1 MAIFDKQWWIKTL
14 QLNEVS
20 NTEVIDRIVTGFKLV
35 PAKQGFSNSYTT
47 KKGKATVNLAKQ
59 IHAWAKKEFPNNPI
73 GIKFEK
79 TYGTINLNESVLQE
93 SPPINFEADDYE
105 NYVNQNRGLIEKA
118 AAEFNFPIQ
127 DMLYAFTAGAEVVL
141 SDDIWSKLE
150 NSKSYKIKS
159 LDEAIQIALK
169 AGIDPKPYIDFIKD
183 GKELPLP
190 MVLCYAQDKYY
201 LVGGDLILSLYKA
214 LGSIPTILQG
224 TLNMQNRTLHEPLE
238 EDIESSV
245 KSKHADIVKY
255 FLKFAVKEL
264 GLKKLPSGITL
275 SYNTEQAKDTRSF
288 GTFNPE
294 NDHIWLYVKDR
305 NTADFL
311 RTLAHELVHRKQA
324 EDGRLEPGDGA
335 TGSDIENEANAQA
348 GILLRKFGKEHE
360 DIYET
365 LNEMKVNNPSNLV
378 IIEVGSGDGL
388 LVEDTYLFTD
398 YFATPDLKERYEIV
412 DASIEVDEDRDGKKY
427 ISINFP
433 EPSFGGGASEADI
446 ENSYDYWEANCAIG
460 EKVLT
465 KYSYKHDYDFYKID
479 LNNVTNADLLNEMK
493 VNNPSVPDISD
504 WTIVQNDNYSY
515 TFLEPNDKPGYIEID
530 QNFIGSPN
538 YQISG
543 FNEGGKEMVKRIANF
558 FQIKYAEVGGSI
570 YTVLKPKQ
578 FSDLMPENEVLNEY
592 NFGLEQAFDWK
603 YKGGPNS
610 KYLFTTGQTKYEVI
624 FRPDPEGEGLYERI
638 YKPVGSIPNVK
649 TGEGKPLPVIAT
661 VTAITLDFMKNNKD
675 WHTITIQPISENR
688 YRAVIKF
695 LDVNIPGNKYNIE
708 EIEGIINITRKL
720 SEVKITNP
728 GYKFDVGDEV
738 STINAPITNN
748 KPLYN
753 YIDKIGGRRSNWQA
767 VLDDPSYADTEENP
781 LEDMNPSTEEAS
793 NPWYLIKFSYIG
805 DYLWWPE
812 DKLKLTILDETF
824 TKNSNHKY

>member
-14 QLNEVS
+14 QLNEITDNEVES
-20 NTEVIDRIVTGFKLV
+20 NIITGFKLY
-35 PAKQGFSNSYTT
+35 PFKQGFGRAYKTLN
-47 KKGKATVNLAKQ
+47 GKASKTLANQ
-59 IHAWAKKEFPNNPI
+59 INVWINKTFPESHVRVAYESI
-73 GIKFEK
+73 
-79 TYGTINLNESVLQE
+79 YATINIINPKSLNESILQE
-93 SPPINFEADDYE
+93 SPPINFETDDYE

-190 MVLCYAQDKYY
+190 MVLCYSQDKYY

-214 LGSIPTILQG
+214 LGSIPTVLQG

-238 EDIESSV
+238 EDTNSSV
-245 KSKHADIVKY
+245 KNKHADIVKY

-365 LNEMKVNNPSNLV
+365 LNEIRINDPAAPYLFDWAKYSGNHRNHTRLREPGDGTGIIEVEKDRNNYILYGFREEGINMVKSIAAYFNKSTEDWLVMGMTRVEITSDQYDKLMGITLDEMKVNNPSNLV
-378 IIEVGSGDGL
+378 IIEVGNGDGL

-398 YFATPDLKERYEIV
+398 YFVTPDLKERYEIV
-412 DASIEVDEDRDGKKY
+412 DASIEVDEDRDGKEY

-446 ENSYDYWEANCAIG
+446 NNSYDYWEANCAIG

-465 KYSYKHDYDFYKID
+465 KYSYDYDQDYYKID
-479 LNNVTNADLLNEMK
+479 LDNVTNADLLNEMK
-493 VNNPSVPDISD
+493 VNNPSIPDISD
-504 WTIVQNDNYSY
+504 WTAVQNDNYSY
-515 TFLEPNDKPGYIEID
+515 TYLEPDDKLGYIEID
-530 QNFIGSPN
+530 QNLL
-538 YQISG
+538 QG
-543 FNEGGKEMVKRIANF
+543 FNEGGREMVKRIADF
-558 FQIKYAEVGGSI
+558 FQTKQADIGGSI
-570 YTVLKPKQ
+570 YTMLEPKQ
-578 FSDLMPENEVLNEY
+578 LNDLIPENENINEIKVKKPAIYKFAVGDKIATLPSRKRATVIEVDPSIGLNDEEEEKIE
-592 NFGLEQAFDWK
+592 F
-603 YKGGPNS
+603 
-610 KYLFTTGQTKYEVI
+610 
-624 FRPDPEGEGLYERI
+624 EGEYE
-638 YKPVGSIPNVK
+638 
-649 TGEGKPLPVIAT
+649 
-661 VTAITLDFMKNNKD
+661 
-675 WHTITIQPISENR
+675 
-688 YRAVIKF
+688 
-695 LDVNIPGNKYNIE
+695 
-708 EIEGIINITRKL
+708 
-720 SEVKITNP
+720 
-728 GYKFDVGDEV
+728 
-738 STINAPITNN
+738 
-748 KPLYN
+748 
-753 YIDKIGGRRSNWQA
+753 
-767 VLDDPSYADTEENP
+767 
-781 LEDMNPSTEEAS
+781 
-793 NPWYLIKFSYIG
+793 PWYLIKLDSGGQKEY
-805 DYLWWPE
+805 WPE
-812 DKLKLTILDETF
+812 DELTHINTNES
-824 TKNSNHKY
+824 K